1 MSPQHSSQAQHH
13 TFNGVGR
20 KTPIERDY
28 CDALERLANAAETVI
43 ELEFKGYAVLEA
55 RMSNAVDEYDAAKAS
70 LTVAR
75 YRLEGAGKVRRNEHN
90 ERVMLAKL
98 LSLEEEPEP

>member
-1 MSPQHSSQAQHH
+1 MSPHPQAASH
-13 TFNGVGR
+13 TFKGVHGT
-20 KTPIERDY
+20 TPIERDY

-43 ELEFKGYAVLEA
+43 ELEYKGQRTYVPAARGVEA
-55 RMSNAVDEYDAAKAS
+55 MSEYDAAKES
-70 LTVAR
+70 LKCAR
-75 YRLEGAGKVRRNEHN
+75 KRLEGPRPRRNEHN